1 MSPVAIGII
10 GVVLLVIL
18 IFARMP
24 PAFATAFIG
33 FAGYALITGFDSG
46 MYSLG
51 LIPFRSV
58 ANFNWAV
65 LPLFLLMSMVVG
77 QAGISRDIYN
87 TAYTWLGGV
96 RGGLAMATCVGC
108 GAFAAISGDSTATA
122 LAMGTVAYPEMKK
135 YKYHPSLAL
144 GSICAGGTIGILIP
158 PSMGFIIYAILTGAS
173 VGRLFMAGLIPGIL
187 EVVFY
192 MVTIWIV
199 CLRNPQMGPAGPRAT
214 LKHKLGTLKQ
224 TWSVAVLFVLVMGG
238 IYLGVFT
245 PTEAGAIGAL
255 GAIVIGFS
263 MRRLNRQNTTAAFLD
278 TGRMT
283 AMVLFLLVGAMFF
296 AKFMAVTQIP
306 FMLADYVAAL
316 EVNRYIIVIGILVF
330 YILCG
335 CLLPL
340 GATMVLTLPIIF
352 PIIVALG
359 FNPIWYGVLMVRM
372 LEIGLI
378 TPPIGIICFIL
389 SGVTKVPV
397 GTIYRG
403 IIPFLIADLIEVAL
417 LVAFPVLSLWL
428 PTMMKG

>member
-1 MSPVAIGII
+1 
-10 GVVLLVIL
+10 
-18 IFARMP
+18 
-24 PAFATAFIG
+24 
-33 FAGYALITGFDSG
+33 
-46 MYSLG
+46 
-51 LIPFRSV
+51 
-58 ANFNWAV
+58 
-65 LPLFLLMSMVVG
+65 
-77 QAGISRDIYN
+77 
-87 TAYTWLGGV
+87 
-96 RGGLAMATCVGC
+96 MATCVGC

-199 CLRNPQMGPAGPRAT
+199 CLRNPKMGPAGPRAT

-224 TWSVAVLFVLVMGG
+224 TWSVIILFVLVMGG

-255 GAIVIGFS
+255 GAIIIGFS
-263 MRRLNRQNTTAAFLD
+263 MRRLNRQKITTAFLD
-278 TGRMT
+278 TGRMA
-283 AMVLFLLVGAMFF
+283 AMTMFLLVGAMFF
-296 AKFMAVTQIP
+296 AKFMAVTKIP
-306 FMLADYVAAL
+306 FMLADFIAAL
-316 EVNRYIIVIGILVF
+316 EVSRYIIVIGILVF

-335 CLLPL
+335 CFLPL

-397 GTIYRG
+397 STIYRG

-417 LVAFPVLSLWL
+417 LVAFPALSLWL
-428 PTMMKG
+428 PTMMKGA